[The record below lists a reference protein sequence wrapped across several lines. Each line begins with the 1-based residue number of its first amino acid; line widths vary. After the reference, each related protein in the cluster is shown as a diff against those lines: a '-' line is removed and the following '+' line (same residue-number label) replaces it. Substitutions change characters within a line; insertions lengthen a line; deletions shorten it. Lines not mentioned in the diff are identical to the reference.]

1 MNDDATGKSIERLR
15 STLRVLRGENGCP
28 WDRERSIEEI
38 ISYMIDEA
46 YELLQAERSGS
57 LGDVEEELGDVF
69 FLVVFVHE
77 LMLEKRGAS
86 LASIIERAHDKII
99 KRHPHVFEGERAADS
114 VESTASWERIKKAEK
129 PPAPGAPL
137 LESIPSGLPPVRRA
151 FALQKK
157 AAGAGFDW
165 PHYTGVI
172 DKIHE
177 ETAELLEAVGSGDRD
192 AVKDEVGDILF
203 TAVNLARILDVDPE
217 SALEGASRKFKTR
230 FKTME
235 DRIRKD
241 GVSFESLTIEQLE
254 SYWQDSK

>member
-1 MNDDATGKSIERLR
+1 
-15 STLRVLRGENGCP
+15 
-28 WDRERSIEEI
+28 
-38 ISYMIDEA
+38 
-46 YELLQAERSGS
+46 
-57 LGDVEEELGDVF
+57 
-69 FLVVFVHE
+69 
-77 LMLEKRGAS
+77 
-86 LASIIERAHDKII
+86 
-99 KRHPHVFEGERAADS
+99 
-114 VESTASWERIKKAEK
+114 
-129 PPAPGAPL
+129 
-137 LESIPSGLPPVRRA
+137 
-151 FALQKK
+151 
-157 AAGAGFDW
+157 
-165 PHYTGVI
+165 VI

-177 ETAELLEAVGSGDRD
+177 ETGELLEAVDSGDRD